1 MARKKKS
8 KSKSKSR
15 KAKPRKKPI
24 VVRKRKRTTAGGLA
38 LGHTMQA
45 EKIKFKTPA
54 GRGTLYQPI
63 LDRMTS
69 LKKGQ
74 GFTVNIPSD
83 TDARNFHNRL
93 NAVLRRTD
101 IKPPSGCKFEKR
113 TTEDGKVGIKCVARK
128 K

>member
-8 KSKSKSR
+8 KSKSRKS
-15 KAKPRKKPI
+15 KPHKKPV
-24 VVRKRKRTTAGGLA
+24 VVRRKRTTTGGLA
-38 LGHTMQA
+38 LGNTMQA

-63 LDRMTS
+63 LDRMIS

-128 K
+128 